1 MSAFELGCV
10 GERYESDSVTVSLQ
24 DSGVSVYANG
34 GWHSM
39 GGHATLTPDQARQ
52 LGHLLIR
59 AADNHDELV
68 ARKAQIEAES
78 AAFEARQ
85 RELIQ
90 GALGAVGVSSN
101 HKENR

>member
-59 AADNHDELV
+59 AADNHDELL
-68 ARKAQIEAES
+68 ARKAQIFPAGDQS
-78 AAFEARQ
+78 LASDMQITTRAR
-85 RELIQ
+85 
-90 GALGAVGVSSN
+90 A
-101 HKENR
+101 